1 MDSLSV
7 GKDADIIAVSD
18 NPLDGIT
25 VHLKCR
31 FCYEKCCH
39 MRESITIFWNIH
51 ISSIVLKSQKE

>member
-25 VHLKCR
+25 VHLKWR
-31 FCYEKCCH
+31 FCFEFTL
-39 MRESITIFWNIH
+39 SLAF
-51 ISSIVLKSQKE
+51 SF